1 VTKGRNGVGLAV
13 VAWVAVLLGAPQA
26 QQATTPQPAA
36 ATPAAVLPA
45 GDYRALLDQYCVT
58 CHSQALRTGGLE
70 LETLD
75 TADVP
80 GGAEVWERVIR
91 KVAGNMMPPAGMP
104 APDDAT
110 RAAFVGSLEA
120 ELDAAARLSP
130 NPGRALLHRF
140 NRAEYANAVRDLLA
154 LDVDP
159 AVLLPPDDS
168 SYGFDNIADVLGMSP
183 LLMERYVSAAEQI
196 SALAVGDPT
205 QPADAEMYRLDMDQ
219 IQTGRMEGLPVGT
232 RGGTLIRHTFPLD
245 GEYEIRV
252 RLWKTSVGFVK
263 GLQSEH
269 QLEVSVDG
277 ERVLLAPVGGR
288 SDYQLNVLT
297 SGAGAEEVLDE
308 RLRRTVLVGAG
319 PHDVA
324 VTFLAIA
331 GNVRTGPEGLR
342 PTMFSQDP
350 LYIHGMPAVASV
362 TIEGPYNVGGPGDTP
377 SRRAIFTC
385 VPAAASDE
393 AACAESILSRLARQA
408 YRRPVTGQD
417 VDLLMELYALGHEE
431 GGFERGV
438 QTALQGVLTSPYFLF
453 RAERDPVGA
462 APGAVHALSDLELA
476 SRLSFFLWSSIPDEP
491 LLAAAERGELSAPG
505 GLDAQVRRM
514 LADPRADALIENF
527 GGQWLHLRNLE
538 SFVPD
543 RNVYP
548 EFDGILKTAMR
559 RETELFLASVLRDDR
574 NVMDLL
580 DADYT
585 YVNEVLARHY
595 GLEGVYGQEFRRVAV
610 TDPAR
615 RGLLG
620 HASVLAVTS
629 FPNRTSPVVRGRFV
643 LEQIVGTPPP
653 PPPPGVPP
661 LPAQAKPRTM
671 REQMEVHRASPACA
685 TCHRVMDPIGLALE
699 NFDSTGAWRVRDGE
713 NLIDASDV
721 LADGT
726 PVGGPED
733 LRTALLRNPEGFVGT
748 LTEKLMTYALGRGVE
763 HYDMPAVR
771 EIVAAAAAD
780 DYRAS
785 ALIAG
790 IVRSVPFRMRT
801 TPGPGDGVPEGG
813 LVAREAGR

>member
-1 VTKGRNGVGLAV
+1 
-13 VAWVAVLLGAPQA
+13 VALTAIVWVAVLLGTPQA
-26 QQATTPQPAA
+26 QRPGAVPATAA
-36 ATPAAVLPA
+36 PAAVMA
-45 GDYRALLDQYCVT
+45 GADYRALLDQYCVT
-58 CHSQALRTGGLE
+58 CHNPALMTGGLE
-70 LETLD
+70 LQSVD
-75 TADVP
+75 TADVAA
-80 GGAEVWERVIR
+80 GAEVWERVIR

-104 APDDAT
+104 APDAAT
-110 RAAFVGSLEA
+110 RDAFVASLET
-120 ELDAAARLSP
+120 ELDAAARANP
-130 NPGRALLHRF
+130 DPGRALLHRF

-159 AVLLPPDDS
+159 ALLLPPDDS

-196 SALAVGDPT
+196 SALAVGDPA
-205 QPADAEMYRLDMDQ
+205 QPADAEMYRLNMDQ
-219 IQTGRMEGLPVGT
+219 IQAGRMDGLPVGT
-232 RGGTLIRHTFPLD
+232 RGGTRIRHNFPLN
-245 GEYEIRV
+245 GEYVIRV

-263 GLQSEH
+263 GLQTEH
-269 QLEVSVDG
+269 QLEISLDG

-308 RLRRTVLVGAG
+308 RLRRRVRMGAG

-331 GNVRTGPEGLR
+331 GNARTGPEGLR

-362 TIEGPYNVGGPGDTP
+362 TIEGPYGATGPGDTP
-377 SRRAIFTC
+377 SRQAIFTC
-385 VPAAASDE
+385 QPVAAADE
-393 AACAESILSRLARQA
+393 ASCAESIVRRLARQA
-408 YRRPVTGQD
+408 YRRPVAGAD
-417 VDLLMELYALGHEE
+417 VDLLMELYAMGRDE

-438 QTALQGVLTSPYFLF
+438 QTALQGILTSPYFLF
-453 RAERDPVGA
+453 RAERDPAGA
-462 APGAVHALSDLELA
+462 TPGAVHALTDLELA
-476 SRLSFFLWSSIPDEP
+476 SRLSFFLWSSLPDEA
-491 LLAAAERGELSAPG
+491 LLAAAERGELADAA

-514 LADPRADALIENF
+514 LDDPRAEALVENF

-543 RNVYP
+543 RNAYP
-548 EFDGILKTAMR
+548 EFDGILKSAMR
-559 RETELFLASVLRDDR
+559 RETELFLASVLRDDQS
-574 NVMDLL
+574 VVTLL

-585 YVNEVLARHY
+585 FVNEVLARHY
-595 GLEGVYGQEFRRVAV
+595 GIDGVYGSEFRRVEV
-610 TDPAR
+610 SDPVR

-629 FPNRTSPVVRGRFV
+629 YPNRTSPVVRGRFV
-643 LEQIVGTPPP
+643 LEQILGTPPP
-653 PPPPGVPP
+653 PPPPGIPP
-661 LPAQAKPRTM
+661 LPSEAKPRTM

-685 TCHRVMDPIGLALE
+685 SCHRVMDPIGLALE

-713 NLIDASDV
+713 HVIDAADV

-726 PVGGPED
+726 PVAGPED
-733 LRTALLRNPEGFVGT
+733 LRAALTRNPEVFVST
-748 LTEKLMTYALGRGVE
+748 LVEKLMTYALGRGVE

-771 EIVAAAAAD
+771 RIVADAAGG

-785 ALIAG
+785 AIIGG

-801 TPGPGDGVPEGG
+801 TPDPDADAPGDT
-813 LVAREAGR
+813 LVAQEAGR